1 MTMMWAIKK
10 GHSRSEVGIL
20 PQMLVFDDPRPAR
33 EQLHERYAHGG
44 GWMPF
49 SGFKL
54 QRPSDNPLTWTIK
67 YPEDLDESSSV
78 RPHEAIAYT
87 LLSPEVIVLFEHSW
101 VAIVQRDGSFSV
113 SRMD

>member
-1 MTMMWAIKK
+1 MMWAIKK

-20 PQMLVFDDPRPAR
+20 PQMLVLDDPRPAR

-54 QRPSDNPLTWTIK
+54 QRPSDDPLTWTIK
-67 YPEDLDESSSV
+67 YPEDP
-78 RPHEAIAYT
+78 PHEAIAYT
-87 LLSPEVIVLFEHSW
+87 VLSPEVIILFEHCW
-101 VAIVQRDGSFSV
+101 VAIVQRDGSYSI